1 MSTSWK
7 GKAWG
12 WLAAIL
18 AIAVVI
24 GLLSGCAWGRGEGT
38 AATSLDEIGEKV
50 GQAADLKEMKKGD
63 MKKLQKLYNID
74 PDAVEGFILY
84 TSNSNV
90 RADEWAVIQLKD
102 PQQAENVKASIG
114 QRIAAQKNKFK
125 DYRPNEFF
133 LVENHVLK
141 TKGSFVF
148 FAVSQEAEQ
157 MEKAFDDAF

>member
-1 MSTSWK
+1 MNTPWK
-7 GKAWG
+7 GKTWG

-24 GLLSGCAWGRGEGT
+24 GLLSGCEGGRGQGT

-50 GQAADLKEMKKGD
+50 GQSADLKEMKKGD
-63 MKKLQKLYNID
+63 LKKLQKLYNID
-74 PDAVEGFILY
+74 PDAVDGFILY

-102 PQQAENVKASIG
+102 PQQAENVKAGIG
-114 QRIAAQKNKFK
+114 QRIAAQKIKFK